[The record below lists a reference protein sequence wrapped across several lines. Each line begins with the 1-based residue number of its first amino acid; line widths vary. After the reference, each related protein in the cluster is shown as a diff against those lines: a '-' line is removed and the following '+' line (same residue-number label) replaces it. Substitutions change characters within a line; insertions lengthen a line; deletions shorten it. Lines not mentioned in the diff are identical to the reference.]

1 MRINDPKLLDPNH
14 GSVRGYICVHS
25 PSGRRVEVRADTSF
39 AARNQGA
46 FQMKVKQLD
55 VYAVLCRRRERG
67 GRSSFHGCA
76 VMRALFH
83 HRQYPRDDCFF
94 CGDLLPGIFWS
105 APVRPSPN
113 TGLHAG

>member
-55 VYAVLCRRRERG
+55 VYAVLAEDENG
-67 GRSSFHGCA
+67 EPVVHSTA
-76 VMRALFH
+76 AL
-83 HRQYPRDDCFF
+83 
-94 CGDLLPGIFWS
+94 
-105 APVRPSPN
+105 
-113 TGLHAG
+113 